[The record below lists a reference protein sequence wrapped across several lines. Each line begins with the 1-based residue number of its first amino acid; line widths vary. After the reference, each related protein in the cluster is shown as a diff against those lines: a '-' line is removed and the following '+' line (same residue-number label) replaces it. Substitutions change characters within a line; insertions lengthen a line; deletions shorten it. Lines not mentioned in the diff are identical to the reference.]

1 MCGRAYSPNFM
12 FFWPNARI
20 SVMGGAQV
28 ASLPYKIFYT
38 SKHVNENSNVSSSS
52 SSFFC
57 LLFCFVYGGVCFGVG
72 GWIFELC
79 LENA

>member
-28 ASLPYKIFYT
+28 VAYFIF
-38 SKHVNENSNVSSSS
+38 VNKGLGLI
-52 SSFFC
+52 C
-57 LLFCFVYGGVCFGVG
+57 LDS
-72 GWIFELC
+72 
-79 LENA
+79 